1 MRNICFNSQWEI
13 KFALSTLTI
22 TLGILYANSAT
33 ASVKIPSSISEF
45 KIPETSALYL
55 QPTGQEISQ
64 NATPENEREPDI
76 ELTVTEKLLNQPVY
90 SPFRREGTV
99 KDSTHPIYVIN
110 KDEMEAQGVRTVRE
124 ALKFLP
130 GILPD
135 GTVGTEPHALSGQ
148 FIRGSNSSQV
158 LILLDGR
165 PINSA
170 GSGAF
175 DLSEFTTDNIQ
186 QIEVLPGGGSTLY
199 GSDAIGGVINIIT
212 RRPTDR
218 IATQAK
224 LNLGSYGLNQQ
235 SIQTSGRTGNVGWAV
250 GYNRTQGNYN
260 YPVSILEA
268 NYQGTRKN
276 NDILFN
282 NANIKLDA
290 DLDKRNNLA
299 FSTQYLGKEQGVPG
313 GIPVPGTAGAFNTLT
328 DKNRKYTDRLL
339 NDLTWNSKL
348 GNGNDSLLTA
358 RIYADFIDTEFDNRS
373 GALSAQQKFEEAQK
387 SYGTQVTHS
396 WKFANNQSL
405 VYGFDYRNVTTR
417 NSNLRYATSI
427 ENVNYDNTI
436 SQGALFAKYDIN
448 FTPAFGMNFG
458 VRQDFSSL
466 VNGGFT
472 SPSVGAKYIV
482 SGSTTIRANYIKNF
496 HIPTLS
502 NLYSNG
508 GFYVG
513 NPNLKPEKGDSYDIG
528 IDQQLGDF
536 GLLRLTYF
544 NNTISDLIAYNF
556 AVPVATFENIGKVRT
571 QGIEASLNLQLAKNI
586 YGFINYTA
594 NDPRILESTNP
605 REIDKELRF
614 AGADSINVGISY
626 ENPQGLYAGL
636 IMHSLGKYPTNNTN
650 TESLPGYTT
659 FDVKMRVPLN
669 QNFALTGSVDNIFNQ
684 RYQLYAGYPDGG
696 RMFQIGLNANF

>member
-1 MRNICFNSQWEI
+1 MRNIFFNSQWGI
-13 KFALSTLTI
+13 KFAVSSLTA
-22 TLGILYANSAT
+22 TLGILSGNYTAT
-33 ASVKIPSSISEF
+33 AEVKIPER
-45 KIPETSALYL
+45 SASYL
-55 QPTGQEISQ
+55 QPTAQEISQ
-64 NATPENEREPDI
+64 NVTPQNESQPDI
-76 ELTVTEKLLNQPVY
+76 ELTVTGKILNQPVY

-99 KDSTHPIYVIN
+99 KDSTRPIYVITGE
-110 KDEMEAQGVRTVRE
+110 EMEAQGARTVRE

-148 FIRGSNSSQV
+148 YIRGSNSNQV

-170 GSGAF
+170 GYGAF
-175 DLSEFTTDNIQ
+175 DLSEFTTDNIE

-212 RRPTDR
+212 RRPTDK
-218 IATQAK
+218 ITTQAK
-224 LNLGSYGLNQQ
+224 LNVGSYGLNQQ
-235 SIQTSGRTGNVGWAV
+235 NIQISGRTGNVGWAV

-276 NDILFN
+276 NDVLFN

-299 FSTQYLGKEQGVPG
+299 FSAEYLGKEQGVPG
-313 GIPVPGTAGAFNTLT
+313 GIPVPNTAGAFNTLT
-328 DKNRKYTDRLL
+328 DKNRKYTDRFLS
-339 NDLTWNSKL
+339 DLTWNSKL

-358 RIYADFIDTEFDNRS
+358 RVYGDFINTEFDNRS
-373 GALSAQQKFEEAQK
+373 GAFSTQQKFEEAQK

-396 WKFANNQSL
+396 WKIASNQSL
-405 VYGFDYRNVTTR
+405 VYGFDYRNITTR
-417 NSNLRYATSI
+417 NSNLKYATSI
-427 ENVNYDNTI
+427 ENVSYDNTI
-436 SQGALFAKYDIN
+436 EQGALFAKYDVN
-448 FTPAFGMNFG
+448 FTPAFGINLG

-466 VNGGFT
+466 ANGGFT
-472 SPSVGAKYIV
+472 SPSVGAKYSV
-482 SGSTTIRANYIKNF
+482 YDSTTIRANYIKNF
-496 HIPTLS
+496 HIPTLF
-502 NLYSNG
+502 NLYANG

-528 IDQQLGDF
+528 IDQQLGNF

-544 NNTISDLIAYNF
+544 NNTISDLIAYNN
-556 AVPVATFENIGKVRT
+556 AVPVATYENVGKVRT
-571 QGIEASLNLQLAKNI
+571 QGIEASLNVQLAKNI
-586 YGFINYTA
+586 YGFVNYTV
-594 NDPRILESTNP
+594 NDPRILESTNSK
-605 REIDKELRF
+605 EIGKELRF

-626 ENPQGLYAGL
+626 ETPKGLYAGL

-659 FDVKMRVPLN
+659 FDMKMRVPLN
-669 QNFALTGSVDNIFNQ
+669 QTLALTGSVDNIFNQ
-684 RYQLYAGYPDGG
+684 RYQLYAGYPDAG
-696 RMFQIGLNANF
+696 RMFQVGLNASF